1 MLRNFVIWFNKKYGA
16 EILFLVLSKGN
27 EIQYD
32 TLFRMI
38 KKQIPISCYDIIT
51 KQTQRTS
58 YLSLPI
64 FRILRSRLFSFLASY
79 RNLIHTI
86 NDVLR
91 DVDYD
96 LMINSTG
103 IAPMLV
109 DNEILYIQP
118 GSMDL
123 CTGEFLS
130 DKYRK
135 LFWYILARYAKKA
148 HRLIREKK
156 LLLIAN
162 SKFTKAFFSK
172 LYGTEEIYT
181 IYPRSILMDL
191 LAKRTIRKHKK
202 DAAKSII
209 SYTRFVRGKKFED
222 LIKATIILRKKLKHD
237 YKVILAG
244 FAQDKHYIRTLIN
257 DAQKVKQIVSFSFN
271 LSRQEALNLLLQSD
285 IYVHTSR
292 CEPFGL
298 SVLEA
303 MGAKNAIVSH
313 MSGGPWLDIL
323 EKGRWGL
330 GYKNAEELAM
340 TLSNLLENDDYL
352 EEYQELAR
360 IRFEYFE
367 KRNSSEEF
375 VNLVKSYFN
384 I

>member
-1 MLRNFVIWFNKKYGA
+1 MLRNLIIWLSRKYNA
-16 EILFLVLSKGN
+16 KILFLIFTKD
-27 EIQYD
+27 EDAKKDI
-32 TLFRMI
+32 LFSLVR
-38 KKQIPISCYDIIT
+38 KHIPITYYDVIVKPIKTIT
-51 KQTQRTS
+51 YS
-58 YLSLPI
+58 GLFIS
-64 FRILRSRLFSFLASY
+64 RILKSRLFSFLASY
-79 RNLIHTI
+79 RNLIRI
-86 NDVLR
+86 ISDVLK

-96 LMINSTG
+96 LMVNSTG
-103 IAPMLV
+103 IAPVLI
-109 DNEILYIQP
+109 DNEILYVQP

-130 DKYRK
+130 DTYRRF
-135 LFWYILARYAKKA
+135 FWYILARHAKEI
-148 HRLIREKK
+148 RQLIRERK
-156 LLLIAN
+156 LLLITN
-162 SKFTKAFFSK
+162 SKFTKVFFSK
-172 LYGTEEIYT
+172 LYETEEIYT

-191 LAKRTIRKHKK
+191 LAKRTIKKHEEDETKLV
-202 DAAKSII
+202 I

-222 LIKATIILRKKLKHD
+222 LIKAIIILRRKLKD
-237 YKVILAG
+237 NYRVMLAG
-244 FAQDKHYIRTLIN
+244 FAQDMRYIRTLIN
-257 DAQKVKQIVSFSFN
+257 KAQKVKQIVSFSFN

-323 EKGRWGL
+323 EKGKWGL

-340 TLSNLLENDDYL
+340 TLSNLLKNDDYL